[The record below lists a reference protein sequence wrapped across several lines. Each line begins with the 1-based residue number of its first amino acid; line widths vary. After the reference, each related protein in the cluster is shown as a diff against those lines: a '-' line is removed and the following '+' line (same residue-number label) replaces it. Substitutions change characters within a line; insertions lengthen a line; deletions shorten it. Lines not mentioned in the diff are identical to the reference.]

1 MNTATLADGRKV
13 EYIPDAIAEGAM
25 KKVYFTSDRSS
36 VLCFYKDEALA
47 TDPNRLNRLEAIL
60 GRYNPTSDR
69 ETGEYWQNLFCW
81 CTGIVTH
88 PQLGIMTPTY
98 PQDFFFTSGFCQG
111 KEKESTWFIRE
122 KLRGMLPSEERGT
135 WIDYLNICILL
146 ARAVRRLHQA
156 GLAHSDLSNKNV
168 LIDPAKGKCLI
179 IDIDSLVVPSLYP
192 PDVLGTRGY
201 IAPEVLATVHLP
213 VNSPQRK
220 HVSTRTDLH
229 ALAVL
234 IYQYL
239 FQRHPLEGPKINSTV
254 SAEADDR
261 LSMGEKALF
270 IEHPRDRSNRPEGIH
285 LPYTAFGSHLSRLF
299 EQAFIEGLHSPEHR
313 PTAMEW
319 ERGLT
324 KTWDFLVPCQNPQC
338 SGKWF
343 VLERQDRARCPFCGR
358 KQQGTIPHLILRSQ
372 RRPGQW
378 LRDGSVMAYDRLS
391 LFKWHVFDHIPPG
404 EKCDRAPQAY
414 CTVHQGRWWLAN
426 QQLTSLTA
434 SNGQSVPLG
443 NAIALKHGQWFQLS
457 REPHGRIVEVEMLCL
472 D

>member
-1 MNTATLADGRKV
+1 MKTATLANGRTI

-25 KKVYFTSDRSS
+25 KKVYLSGDRSS

-47 TDPNRLNRLEAIL
+47 ADPNRMSRLEAIL
-60 GRYNPTSDR
+60 GRYNPTMDR
-69 ETGEYWQNLFCW
+69 ETGDYWKNLFCW
-81 CTGIVTH
+81 STGIVTR
-88 PQLGIMTPTY
+88 PQLGIMTPIY

-122 KLRGMLPSEERGT
+122 KLRGMLPLQERGT
-135 WIDYLNICILL
+135 WIDYLNISILL

-168 LIDPAKGKCLI
+168 LVNPARGKCLI
-179 IDIDSLVVPSLYP
+179 IDIDSLVVPGLFP

-213 VNSPQRK
+213 VKHSQRK

-239 FQRHPLEGPKINSTV
+239 FQRHPLEGSKINSTV
-254 SAEADDR
+254 SAEEDDR

-270 IEHPRDRSNRPEGIH
+270 VEHPRDRSNRPEGIQ

-299 EQAFIEGLHSPEHR
+299 EKAFIEGLHSPEHR

-324 KTWDFLVPCQNPQC
+324 KTWDSLVPCQNSQC

-343 VLERQDRARCPFCGR
+343 VLERQNPAQCPFCGT
-358 KQQGTIPHLILRSQ
+358 KQKGKIPRLILRSQ

-378 LRDGSVMAYDRLS
+378 MRDSEVMAYDRLS
-391 LFKWHVFDHIPPG
+391 LFKWHIFDHISPG
-404 EKCDRAPQAY
+404 EKCDRIPQAY
-414 CTVHQGRWWLAN
+414 CTVRDGHWWLAN

-434 SNGQSVPLG
+434 SNGQPVPLG

-457 REPHGRIVEVEMLCL
+457 RNSHGRIVEVEMLCL